1 MLRSDNTPRGA
12 TTTVTR
18 PEPGDLPRPPLS
30 IDAIPRDV
38 YTRFAMGHRS
48 FTDAAGAVWNV
59 WDVHPQWTERRSGEE
74 RRRSDDD
81 PTVEPP
87 VLERRAK
94 RPDRRTGGA
103 DEGARIRIAEGL
115 SRGWLAFESG
125 SDKRRL
131 APIPIGWDQLS
142 DRELEGL
149 LAKATQAAARRRPI
163 E

>member
-1 MLRSDNTPRGA
+1 
-12 TTTVTR
+12 
-18 PEPGDLPRPPLS
+18 
-30 IDAIPRDV
+30 
-38 YTRFAMGHRS
+38 MGHRS

-59 WDVHPQWTERRSGEE
+59 WDVLPQWTERRSGEE

-94 RPDRRTGGA
+94 RPDRRTGGG
-103 DEGARIRIAEGL
+103 EGARIRIAEGL

-125 SDKRRL
+125 PDKRRL
-131 APIPIGWDQLS
+131 APIPVGWDQLS
-142 DRELEGL
+142 DRELEAL
-149 LAKATQAAARRRPI
+149 LARASQTPVKRRLV